1 MNWKKDVFCA
11 AAAALTPKCAS
22 LFTNAEKGVFLERKQ
37 KETKNEEIL
46 SLLRRRRRRL
56 LLNVFRGVQQEQC
69 NEENIEKVRLL

>member
-1 MNWKKDVFCA
+1 M
-11 AAAALTPKCAS
+11 
-22 LFTNAEKGVFLERKQ
+22 FLERKQ